1 MKSQHITKLGLAVIL
16 AGIYSSGVTGATV
29 NGTATATVIA
39 PLILTET
46 TPMSFGTIAAGAT
59 GGTVVLSTAGARAVT
74 GDVNAIAAG
83 PGAAGAFTVQGEAAQ
98 AYTMTIAPGTLSDGL
113 GNTMAVGTFVY
124 TPPVLTGGAD
134 AFNVGATLTVG
145 GSQAAGAYSTG
156 TLPGGAPFV
165 ITANYN

>member
-1 MKSQHITKLGLAVIL
+1 MKTKSILKLGLAATL
-16 AGIYSSGVTGATV
+16 AGLYSTSLTAATV

-39 PLILTET
+39 PLLLAQT
-46 TPMSFGTIAAGAT
+46 TAMSFGTIAAGAA

-74 GDVNAIAAG
+74 GDVNAVAAG
-83 PGAAGAFTVQGEAAQ
+83 AGAAGAFTIQGEAAQ
-98 AYTMTIAPGTLSDGL
+98 AYTMSIAGGTLSDGL

-124 TPPVLTGGAD
+124 TPPVLTGAAD

-145 GSQAAGAYSTG
+145 GSQPAGAYSTA
-156 TLPGGAPFV
+156 TLPGGAAFV